1 MRATSSTRLRAFSTS
16 MRETVL
22 PDASERASILQ
33 AGRDYAQRRGIPL
46 ELAFQ
51 YGLVWVNWLT
61 GDWPAARAL
70 WQRVSAGWSEDAPA
84 IYPGAGPIDAAIELE
99 ILGPETA
106 RQRLLRAA
114 APIRASETWR
124 GQLAAAGHEA
134 NLWLA
139 EDRPDKV
146 LESIGPILSRRPP
159 GALDMESFAMTTRV
173 ALPAALAAGDRRLPT
188 LWTDDPEVEAGG
200 AYHRAAVE
208 HARAVIALLDGDT
221 GRADGMF
228 AAAAASFLRRGWR
241 LVAHE
246 LAWQRK
252 ACGTPGAVEAI
263 DAAIAFYKDVGAGW
277 RLHWLEGR

>member
-1 MRATSSTRLRAFSTS
+1 
-16 MRETVL
+16 
-22 PDASERASILQ
+22 
-33 AGRDYAQRRGIPL
+33 
-46 ELAFQ
+46 
-51 YGLVWVNWLT
+51 
-61 GDWPAARAL
+61 
-70 WQRVSAGWSEDAPA
+70 
-84 IYPGAGPIDAAIELE
+84 
-99 ILGPETA
+99 
-106 RQRLLRAA
+106 
-114 APIRASETWR
+114 
-124 GQLAAAGHEA
+124 
-134 NLWLA
+134 
-139 EDRPDKV
+139 
-146 LESIGPILSRRPP
+146 
-159 GALDMESFAMTTRV
+159 MTTRV
-173 ALPAALAAGDRRLPT
+173 VLPAALAAGDRRLPT
-188 LWTDDPEVEAGG
+188 LWADDPEVEAGG